1 MSTLSEAKGRQE
13 GVKNFWN
20 VEQEEVQ
27 HLGCKQIKQL
37 KKKRI
42 QVTRKILFPLT
53 SISLLRVTPKQMSHV
68 DFRVSN
74 SPCAFFI
81 WGVDESVINGDVF

>member
-53 SISLLRVTPKQMSHV
+53 
-68 DFRVSN
+68 
-74 SPCAFFI
+74 A
-81 WGVDESVINGDVF
+81 